1 MHVLRMS
8 EIPLT
13 TLWRWQPT
21 QSDYTEHLERNK
33 TKEQA
38 RAVGWGGRNYAW
50 TFSSIS
56 LESIA
61 TFKFLKAKKLLRI
74 KDEGT
79 DAV

>member
-1 MHVLRMS
+1 
-8 EIPLT
+8 
-13 TLWRWQPT
+13 
-21 QSDYTEHLERNK
+21 
-33 TKEQA
+33 
-38 RAVGWGGRNYAW
+38 
-50 TFSSIS
+50 